1 MEFTTPLLALR
12 WFLSEAG
19 LKSHPLYAVNGLL
32 VVVGWWVFRI
42 GLFVGFFGY
51 KLARMAASGNVIPR
65 DYPIVASWLIGV
77 VLQVT
82 WAEKITT
89 GFVKVVKEMLKGE
102 GGDSSKAKKGE

>member
-1 MEFTTPLLALR
+1 MLRCITAQGGYTLFTR
-12 WFLSEAG
+12 SG
-19 LKSHPLYAVNGLL
+19 LKMVPKPRQML
-32 VVVGWWVFRI
+32 
-42 GLFVGFFGY
+42 FFGY